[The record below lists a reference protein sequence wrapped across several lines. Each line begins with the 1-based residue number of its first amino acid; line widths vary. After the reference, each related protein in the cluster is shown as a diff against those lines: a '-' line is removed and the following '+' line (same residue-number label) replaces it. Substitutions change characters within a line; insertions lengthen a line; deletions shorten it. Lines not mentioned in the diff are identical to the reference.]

1 MRMKALMPTKAHCIT
16 LITALLAGLA
26 LYWLGI
32 PLPFLF
38 GSLGACLLVALL
50 GFPLQGIPL
59 LSTIS
64 RTVLGVAI
72 GASITWTLL
81 AQALTLAPTLL
92 MVPVYVLVIAVCG
105 AFYFHKLMRYDKV
118 TAYYAAMPGA
128 LQDMVVFGEEAGG
141 NPRSLSLIHATRLV
155 LMITIA
161 PLILI
166 HVYGVN
172 LDNPLGAPSTELPV
186 YHNLLIVLV
195 GITGWQIAKRLKLFG
210 ASVIGPMLIAIVLS
224 LAGLLT
230 ERPSAEAIMVS
241 QFFIGIGVGVN
252 YKGITSTEVRRDI
265 LATAGFVFILL
276 VLAFI
281 CIQLSAL
288 ISDVPPVQRFLSFWP
303 TGQAEIAILS
313 LAAGANVGVVVIHHL
328 VRMVVIILGAPIAAQ
343 RLMGDVRQRQND
355 TDK

>member
-1 MRMKALMPTKAHCIT
+1 MLS
-16 LITALLAGLA
+16 
-26 LYWLGI
+26 WLGA

-38 GSLGACLLVALL
+38 GSLCACLIGALF
-50 GFPLQGIPL
+50 GAPLQGTPL

-72 GASITWTLL
+72 GASITWGLL
-81 AQALTLAPTLL
+81 VDALSLAPTLL
-92 MVPVYVLVIAVCG
+92 MVPIYVLVIAVCG

-128 LQDMVVFGEEAGG
+128 LQDMVVFGTEAGG
-141 NPRSLSLIHATRLV
+141 NARSLSLIHATRLV

-172 LDNPLGAPSTELPV
+172 LDNPLGSASSELPI
-186 YHNLLIVLV
+186 YHNLVIVLV
-195 GITGWQIAKRLKLFG
+195 GIAGWQLAKRLGLFG
-210 ASVIGPMLIAIVLS
+210 ASVVGPLLLAIPLS

-230 ERPSAEAIMVS
+230 DRPSQEAIMVS
-241 QFFIGIGVGVN
+241 QFFIGIGIGVN
-252 YKGITSTEVRRDI
+252 YKGITGLEVRRDI
-265 LATAGFVFILL
+265 LATTGFVLLLL

-281 CIQLSAL
+281 CIAASSLVSNL
-288 ISDVPPVQRFLSFWP
+288 DPVQRFLSFWP

-313 LAAGANVGVVVIHHL
+313 LAVGANVGVVVIHHL
-328 VRMVVIILGAPIAAQ
+328 VRIVFIILGAPLAA
-343 RLMGDVRQRQND
+343 RYLMRKNP
-355 TDK
+355 

>member
-1 MRMKALMPTKAHCIT
+1 MRLDTILRMTSLLPNKSQCIT
-16 LITALLAGLA
+16 LLIALVAGLIFFG
-26 LYWLGI
+26 LGI

-38 GSLGACLLVALL
+38 GSLGSCLIIALL
-50 GFPLQGIPL
+50 GLPLQGTPL

-72 GASITWTLL
+72 GTSITWTLL
-81 AQALTLAPTLL
+81 SQALALTPTLL
-92 MVPVYVLVIAVCG
+92 MVPVYVLVIALCG
-105 AFYFHKLMRYDKV
+105 SFYFHKLMRYDKV

-141 NPRSLSLIHATRLV
+141 NPRTLSLIHATRLV
-155 LMITIA
+155 LMITLA

-166 HVYGVN
+166 HVYQVN
-172 LDNPLGAPSTELPV
+172 LDNPLGSPSTELPI
-186 YHNLLIVLV
+186 YHNFLIVLV
-195 GITGWQIAKRLKLFG
+195 GIAGWQIAKRLNMFG
-210 ASVIGPMLIAIVLS
+210 ASVIGPMLISIALS
-224 LAGLLT
+224 LTGLLT

-252 YKGITSTEVRRDI
+252 YKGITSIEVRRDI
-265 LATAGFVFILL
+265 LATAGFVLLLL

-281 CIQLSAL
+281 CIQLS
-288 ISDVPPVQRFLSFWP
+288 SYVSNVPSVQRFLSFWP

-328 VRMVVIILGAPIAAQ
+328 VRMVFIILGAPIAA
-343 RLMGDVRQRQND
+343 RYLMR
-355 TDK
+355 DKPD